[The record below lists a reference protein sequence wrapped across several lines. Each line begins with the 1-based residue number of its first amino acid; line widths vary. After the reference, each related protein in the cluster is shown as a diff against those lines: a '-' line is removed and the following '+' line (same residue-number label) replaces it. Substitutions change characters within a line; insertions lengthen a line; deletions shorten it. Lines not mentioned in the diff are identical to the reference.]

1 MKPQKFE
8 VVFDGV
14 YLCFALIAGILFL
27 SHGQVLCAI
36 WAWVFCFG
44 DAFHLVPRM
53 QSLLKEPTETVKQR
67 MNRGL
72 QISSITMTVFYI
84 LLYYIWK
91 ETYSVSISNG
101 IVFLIWITAIIR
113 ILICLLPQNKW
124 GESDASMYLSLLRNG
139 VFLITGLLV
148 VYLFAKVAN
157 VYMVVSILISFGCY
171 LPVTLWSKKHPMIGM
186 LMLPKTCAYVAML
199 LYFL

>member
-27 SHGQVLCAI
+27 SHGQMLCAA
-36 WAWVFCFG
+36 WAWVLCFG

-101 IVFLIWITAIIR
+101 IF
-113 ILICLLPQNKW
+113 
-124 GESDASMYLSLLRNG
+124 
-139 VFLITGLLV
+139 F
-148 VYLFAKVAN
+148 
-157 VYMVVSILISFGCY
+157 
-171 LPVTLWSKKHPMIGM
+171 
-186 LMLPKTCAYVAML
+186 
-199 LYFL
+199 